1 MPTCLPLGLL
11 RWSVFIARKNR
22 ARGHGGGLKK
32 ASNDEAAVAAADKKR
47 RNSNRVE
54 RDKKKS
60 DTNLADNQK
69 RFCAYVRGSRL
80 DWPNARSCVSLT
92 AGRRQVGAKLP

>member
-32 ASNDEAAVAAADKKR
+32 ASNDEAAAADKKR

-54 RDKKKS
+54 RDKKS

-69 RFCAYVRGSRL
+69 RFCAYGEWS
-80 DWPNARSCVSLT
+80 NAVELPQARVSD
-92 AGRRQVGAKLP
+92 GRQVGAKLP